1 LLSADV
7 HLRLVLKED
16 FSVANGAGQFLD
28 QLQRI
33 DTWIILDHVMEYIPA
48 LLACFD
54 QGLFSTLDKAN
65 LVAVEVPRRGPAD
78 TEADHVMFT
87 VEIEGLPETFLQSAD
102 RSLTSPKIC
111 SFKGDRYKT
120 V

>member
-1 LLSADV
+1 
-7 HLRLVLKED
+7 
-16 FSVANGAGQFLD
+16 
-28 QLQRI
+28 
-33 DTWIILDHVMEYIPA
+33 
-48 LLACFD
+48 
-54 QGLFSTLDKAN
+54 
-65 LVAVEVPRRGPAD
+65 
-78 TEADHVMFT
+78 